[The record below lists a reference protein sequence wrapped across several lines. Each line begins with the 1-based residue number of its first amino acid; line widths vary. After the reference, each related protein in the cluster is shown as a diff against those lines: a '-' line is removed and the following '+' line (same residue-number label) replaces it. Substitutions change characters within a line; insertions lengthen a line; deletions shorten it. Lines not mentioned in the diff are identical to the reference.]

1 MEEYVV
7 TWKRMIE
14 LKSGDTKFFLQ
25 KKKKK
30 NDTKVRNTRNKEKSL
45 VVEILMKQS
54 IGKFPNSKIMCYN
67 ENTKLIS
74 TFKYV

>member
-1 MEEYVV
+1 MEKNDRTEIRWYKV
-7 TWKRMIE
+7 
-14 LKSGDTKFFLQ
+14 LSP

-30 NDTKVRNTRNKEKSL
+30 NDTKVRNTGNKEKSL

-74 TFKYV
+74 KFKYV